1 MIDDVEND
9 RKIRLDLKLLFADW
23 LNYDVKDPD
32 VPDIQN
38 FKIHVT
44 QKQMDK
50 FINIFS
56 SL

>member
-1 MIDDVEND
+1 
-9 RKIRLDLKLLFADW
+9 LFADW
-23 LNYDVKDPD
+23 LNYNVKDPD
-32 VPDIQN
+32 GRDIQN

-50 FINIFS
+50 SINIFS